1 MLPGDALGVPAVGRT
16 APTSG
21 TAALGD
27 PRQQALQRALAPF
40 LGKSMQGDVLARLAD
55 GSAVVRVADTVAR
68 MPLPGSAQAGAQVPL
83 TLLALHPRPTF
94 QVGTPGQPALA
105 YVEAGPP
112 LAEGAD
118 PHAAP
123 LALREGAAAAAAR
136 TALSARL
143 PFGAAGAGADLSPAG
158 RALGGVLA
166 AALKNEHPA
175 SAVAGSAPVLGAPGA
190 DPAALAGALA
200 RTVAT
205 SGLFYESHVA
215 EWAGGARSLA
225 ELGAEPQ
232 QAAASA
238 GRPPDPTDPAT
249 AGFIN
254 LQLVAHEQDH
264 IAWQG
269 QLWPGQPLRLEID
282 KDAPEG
288 GAAADGGADAAWQSR
303 LRLRFPQLGELD
315 ATLALAGNR
324 LQLRVAAGSNGARDL
339 LRAHQGQLVDAMAA
353 AGTPLAALSIQL
365 TRGAD
370 E

>member
-16 APTSG
+16 TPASAA
-21 TAALGD
+21 AALGD
-27 PRQQALQRALAPF
+27 PRQQALQRALAPY
-40 LGKSMQGDVLARLAD
+40 LGKSMQGEVLARLAD
-55 GSAVVRVADTVAR
+55 GSAVVRVADATAR
-68 MPLPGSAQAGAQVPL
+68 MPLPGTAQAGAQVPL

-105 YVEAGPP
+105 YVEAGPE

-123 LALREGAAAAAAR
+123 LALREGASVAAAR

-143 PFGAAGAGADLSPAG
+143 PFGAGGAGAADLSPAG
-158 RALGGVLA
+158 RALGSVLG

-175 SAVAGSAPVLGAPGA
+175 SAVAGATPVLGAPGA
-190 DPAALAGALA
+190 DPGALATALA
-200 RTVAT
+200 RTVET

-225 ELGAEPQ
+225 DLAAEPQ

-238 GRPPDPTDPAT
+238 GRPPDAADPAT

-288 GAAADGGADAAWQSR
+288 QAGGDNGGAAWQSR

-315 ATLALAGNR
+315 ATLALAGGR
-324 LQLRVAAGSNGARDL
+324 LQLRVAAGSNAARDL

-353 AGTPLAALSIQL
+353 AGTPLAAFAIQVAP
-365 TRGAD
+365 GAD